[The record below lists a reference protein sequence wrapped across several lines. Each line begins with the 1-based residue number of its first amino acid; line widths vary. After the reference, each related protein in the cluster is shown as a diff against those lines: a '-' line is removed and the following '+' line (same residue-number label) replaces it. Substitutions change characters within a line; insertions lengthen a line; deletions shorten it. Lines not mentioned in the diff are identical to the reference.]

1 MVSDYMRVEVKSPH
15 TILEKYTALLDISCR
30 LNSERNFDQL
40 LKMIADEATKHVD
53 AERATI
59 FILDKEKGELW
70 AKIALGV
77 SDTIRFDAR
86 LGLAGAVLI
95 AGKPLVVEDAYRSPL
110 FYPAIDSNTGYQT
123 RNILSVPL
131 RTPKQEIIGVFQVL
145 NKQSGKFTTEDEHFV
160 QALASQAAIA
170 LENAQTLSDLENR
183 QQKLI
188 EENQNLRKEVEERFT
203 TKTILGTSPKIND
216 VRSLIERTAETNV
229 SVLITGEN
237 GTGKE
242 LSARAIHYMSGRRTK
257 PFIAVNCAALPE
269 PLVESELFGIE
280 KGVATGVE
288 RRVGRIESANGGTLF
303 LDEIGDLSP
312 TAQAKLLRVLQER
325 EVEWVGG
332 RRPVPVDIRLI
343 AATNKDLKEEIQQ
356 NRFRQD
362 LFFRLNVIHIRMPAL
377 REMRS
382 DIPLLAMYFLKKH
395 SKDIGRD
402 IPAFSTDAMKVL
414 TSYHWPGNVRELE
427 NEVKRSMVLSTT
439 HEIRLQDLS
448 ESIIEER
455 LTTPEPES
463 GRKVGEKQS
472 LKDRVTVLEIQMIR
486 EAMTQTE
493 GDRRRT
499 AKILGLSHQ
508 GLLNKLKR
516 YGLEG

>member
-1 MVSDYMRVEVKSPH
+1 MGNNYMKADVKSPH
-15 TILEKYTALLDISCR
+15 SILEKYTALLDISCR
-30 LNSERNFDQL
+30 LNYEKNFDQL
-40 LKMIADEATKHVD
+40 LKLIADEATKHVD

-59 FILDKEKGELW
+59 FILDKNKGELW
-70 AKIALGV
+70 AKVALGV

-86 LGLAGAVLI
+86 LGIAVAVLI
-95 AGKPLVVEDAYRSPL
+95 AARPLVVEDAYKSPL
-110 FYPAIDSNTGYQT
+110 FYPSIDSLTGYHT
-123 RNILSVPL
+123 RNVLSVPL

-145 NKQSGKFTTEDEHFV
+145 NKREGKFTTEDEHFV
-160 QALASQAAIA
+160 LALANQAAIA
-170 LENAQTLSDLENR
+170 LENAQALTELENR
-183 QQKLI
+183 KQELL

-203 TKTILGTSPKIND
+203 SKSILGTSSKIGD
-216 VRSLIERTAETNV
+216 IRSIIDRTAETNV
-229 SVLITGEN
+229 SVLITGDN

-257 PFIAVNCAALPE
+257 PFVAVNCAALPE
-269 PLVESELFGIE
+269 TLVESELFGIE

-303 LDEIGDLSP
+303 LDEIGDLSL

-356 NRFRQD
+356 NKFRQD

-377 REMRS
+377 KEIRS

-395 SKDIGRD
+395 KKEIGRE
-402 IPAFSTDAMKVL
+402 IHSFSPDALKAL
-414 TSYHWPGNVRELE
+414 AAYPWPGNVRELE
-427 NEVKRSMVLSTT
+427 NEVKRAMVLATT
-439 HEIRLQDLS
+439 REIQLQDLS
-448 ESIIEER
+448 ETILEER
-455 LTTPEPES
+455 LAVPET
-463 GRKVGEKQS
+463 GNGKKLGDKQS
-472 LKDRVTVLEIQMIR
+472 LKDRVTTLEIQMIR
-486 EAMTQTE
+486 DAMSQSGGE
-493 GDRRRT
+493 RRR
-499 AKILGLSHQ
+499 ASRILGLSHQ

-516 YGLEG
+516 YGLED

>member
-1 MVSDYMRVEVKSPH
+1 MVSDYMRAEVKSPH

-110 FYPAIDSNTGYQT
+110 FYPAIDSNTGFQT

-170 LENAQTLSDLENR
+170 LENAQTLNELENR

-203 TKTILGTSPKIND
+203 TRTILGTNPKIAD

-229 SVLITGEN
+229 SALITGEN

-242 LSARAIHYMSGRRTK
+242 LSARAIHYMSGRRGK

-362 LFFRLNVIHIRMPAL
+362 LFFRLNVIHVRMPAL
-377 REMRS
+377 REIRS

-395 SKDIGRD
+395 SKDIGRE
-402 IPAFSTDAMKVL
+402 IQGFTLEAMKVL
-414 TSYHWPGNVRELE
+414 SSYHWPGNVRELE
-427 NEVKRSMVLSTT
+427 NEVKRAMVLTT
-439 HEIRLQDLS
+439 IHEIRLQDLS

-455 LTTPEPES
+455 LTTPEPKS
-463 GRKVGEKQS
+463 GKKVGEKQS

-486 EAMTQTE
+486 EAMAQTE